1 MRTFTPRRLATTV
14 SLALLPGMLQA
25 QGVMMEEIVVTA
37 QKREQNVQDVGIA
50 ISAFSGEQMERL
62 GYDNAQQV
70 TSMAPGVSTIQPNG
84 EANYA
89 IGMRGVATSDFTT
102 NVESPVALY
111 LDEVYISQMSG
122 AGFQLYDMER
132 VELLRGPQGTLFGR
146 NATGGLAHFVSR
158 KPTQDFEG
166 YVKATLGDYD
176 QYKYEGA
183 VGGGLGDS
191 FAVRLSGTYNQA
203 DGYVSN
209 RFTGEKL
216 NNQDDYSTRLHML
229 FTPSEDLEI
238 LLTARKAEQ
247 DIDTGFFENVSSI
260 IPGKLTPARFNYV
273 LGYTDHDGD
282 VWAGDYD
289 RTGFNELDTDGGTLT
304 VKWAIN
310 DSINLTSIT
319 DRSDVERHYIEDSD
333 ASPAPVFSF
342 FLNTDAEQ
350 TSQEL
355 RLDGD
360 CDRLKW
366 VAGLYYL
373 NLEIDDNNGAI
384 TDPFI
389 RPVYDGAG
397 IPATP
402 GSEAGLLNPYE
413 RSMDSYSAFG
423 QLEYSLNDKTTLIGG
438 LRFIRD
444 DNEFH
449 YETNAVEFINPNAH
463 RYDDAGN
470 LANPILLMAQAYEG
484 EREDE
489 EWSGRLQL
497 NYTPNDDLLL
507 YGSLNRGVRG
517 GGYNAPI
524 FPLTAPLDYVDEV
537 MTYDPEQLDAI
548 EVGAKWTF
556 MDGMARLNTA
566 LYYYDYSDYQAFYI
580 VGIDTITF
588 NTDATSTGG
597 EVELIVNPVENLDLL
612 FGTAYNDI
620 DVDVPDTLFG
630 APLPG
635 GGREAPSVQSPEW
648 TFNAMARYGLQTGMG
663 EVAFQ
668 ADFLWRDEHFFALTG
683 FETVREN
690 GYAITNASV
699 TWTDPDQHWQVSAF
713 MDNVFDEEYIVQTFD
728 LSGPTVFGMTEQ
740 YYGRP
745 RWWGLSARYSFG
757 G

>member
-1 MRTFTPRRLATTV
+1 MRTFTARRLATAI

-25 QGVMMEEIVVTA
+25 QGVLMEEIVVTA
-37 QKREQNVQDVGIA
+37 QKREQNLQDVGIA

-70 TSMAPGVSTIQPNG
+70 TSMAPGVNTIQPNG

-146 NATGGLAHFVSR
+146 NATGGLAHFVSK
-158 KPTQDFEG
+158 KPTQELEG
-166 YVKATLGDYD
+166 YLKGTFGDYD
-176 QYKYEGA
+176 LYKYEGA
-183 VGGGLGDS
+183 VGGGITDT
-191 FAVRLSGTYNQA
+191 FAMRFSGTYNQG
-203 DGYVSN
+203 DGYVNN
-209 RFTGEKL
+209 RFSGEKL
-216 NNQDDYSTRLHML
+216 NNVDDQSWRLHAL
-229 FTPSEDLEI
+229 WTPNDDVEV
-238 LLTARKAEQ
+238 LLTARQAEQ
-247 DIDTGFFENVSSI
+247 SIDTGFFENVSSV
-260 IPGKLTPARFNYV
+260 IPGKLTPERMNPV
-273 LGYTDHDGD
+273 LGYIDNDGD
-282 VWAGDYD
+282 VWSGDYD
-289 RTGFNELDTDGGTLT
+289 RTGFNDLETSGYTLN
-304 VKWAIN
+304 VKWQIG
-310 DSINLTSIT
+310 DMTLTSIT
-319 DRSDVERHYIEDSD
+319 DRSTVERNYIEDSD
-333 ASPAPVFSF
+333 AAPIPVFSF

-360 CDRLKW
+360 ADRLKW

-373 NLEIDDNNGAI
+373 NIEIDDNNGAI

-402 GSEAGLLNPYE
+402 GAEAGLLNPYE
-413 RSMDSYSAFG
+413 RSLDSWSAFG
-423 QLEYSLNDKTTLIGG
+423 QLEYQLNDTLALIAGVRG
-438 LRFIRD
+438 ITD
-444 DNEFH
+444 DNQFE
-449 YETNAVEFINPNAH
+449 YATNAVEFVDPNAH
-463 RYDDAGN
+463 EFDDGGN
-470 LANPILLMAQAYEG
+470 LANPILLMKKPYEG
-484 EREDE
+484 DRTDD

-497 NYTPNDDLLL
+497 NYTASDDLLL
-507 YGSLNRGVRG
+507 YTSLNRGVRG

-524 FPLTAPLDYVDEV
+524 FPLTKPLKYNDSV

-548 EVGAKWTF
+548 EVGAKWTLL
-556 MDGMARLNTA
+556 DGMARLNSA

-597 EVELIVNPVENLDLL
+597 EVEFIASPVEGLDLL
-612 FGTAYNDI
+612 LGTAYNDI

-648 TFNAMARYGLQTGMG
+648 TFNAMARYALQSSFG

-668 ADFLWRDEHFFALTG
+668 ADFLWRDEHYFALTG

-690 GYAITNASV
+690 GYTITNASV
-699 TWTDPDQHWQVSAF
+699 TWTDPDQHWQVTGF
-713 MDNVFDEEYIVQTFD
+713 IDNFFDEEYIVQTFD
-728 LSGPTVFGMTEQ
+728 LSGPAVFGMTEQ

-745 RWWGLSARYSFG
+745 RMWGVSARYSFG